1 MATPKRVREGGQA
14 ARAGRSPKSV
24 PSMPLVPV
32 KIVERMASSA
42 SGVVTVKTTA
52 FEDQQPGTSGLRKPL
67 EVYTRRNYTENFV
80 ESILRAVGPDLK
92 GSSLVIGGD
101 GRNHCVLAATIAI
114 KMSAAKKVRKVVVG
128 KDAILSTP
136 AASNMIRNTSSIGGI
151 LLTASH
157 NPASDF
163 GIKFNMS
170 NGGAAPTS
178 FTDKVFE
185 ISKELTEYSIVPDL
199 NIKLNRIG
207 EFFYK
212 IGNEDFVL
220 QVIDPVKSYVDL
232 MKEIFDFPKLK
243 NLLSDPKE
251 PFKIVI
257 DCMNAVTG
265 PYAKEI
271 FENELCAEEKSVI
284 NAVPLGDFG
293 GGHPDPNLEYAKDL
307 VDTMKE
313 GKHDF
318 GAAFDGDGDRNMIL
332 GKEAFFVTPSDSLAV
347 LADHIGIIPY
357 FQKNKVTGFGRSMP
371 TAAAI
376 DKVAEAL
383 NIPFYETPTG
393 WKFFCNLLD
402 QNKIALCG
410 EESFGTGSNHVREK
424 DGIWAALAW
433 LSVIAQT
440 KKPLSDIVTGHWKK
454 YGRHFYLRCDYEHVD
469 AKAAKEMMAVLEK
482 EITSPQ
488 FVGSSLLGK
497 PDICFIVKAAD
508 NFQYTDP
515 TDGSVTKNQGLRVMM
530 EDGSRIIYR
539 LSGTGSSG
547 ATIRVY
553 IEQYE
558 KNVNRI
564 LEDRMKVLKP
574 LVEIAISLAK
584 IKKFTGRDEP
594 TVIT

>member
-1 MATPKRVREGGQA
+1 MHR
-14 ARAGRSPKSV
+14 
-24 PSMPLVPV
+24 
-32 KIVERMASSA
+32 
-42 SGVVTVKTTA
+42 
-52 FEDQQPGTSGLRKPL
+52 
-67 EVYTRRNYTENFV
+67 
-80 ESILRAVGPDLK
+80 
-92 GSSLVIGGD
+92 
-101 GRNHCVLAATIAI
+101 
-114 KMSAAKKVRKVVVG
+114 
-128 KDAILSTP
+128 
-136 AASNMIRNTSSIGGI
+136 TSSIG
-151 LLTASH
+151 S
-157 NPASDF
+157 
-163 GIKFNMS
+163 
-170 NGGAAPTS
+170 
-178 FTDKVFE
+178 E
-185 ISKELTEYSIVPDL
+185 
-199 NIKLNRIG
+199 
-207 EFFYK
+207 EFVV
-212 IGNEDFVL
+212 E
-220 QVIDPVKSYVDL
+220 VIDPVSAYVKL
-232 MKEIFDFPKLK
+232 MKEIFDFPKIK
-243 NLLSDPKE
+243 SLLSDPKE

-257 DCMNAVTG
+257 DSMNAVTG

-284 NAVPLGDFG
+284 NAVPLEDFG

-307 VDTMKE
+307 VDIMKE

-332 GKEAFFVTPSDSLAV
+332 GKDAFFVTPSDSLAV
-347 LADHIGIIPY
+347 IADHIGIIP
-357 FQKNKVTGFGRSMP
+357 
-371 TAAAI
+371 
-376 DKVAEAL
+376 VAEAL

-402 QNKIALCG
+402 ENKIALCG

-433 LSVIAQT
+433 LSIIAQT
-440 KKPLSDIVTGHWKK
+440 KKPLSEIVIGHWKK
-454 YGRHFYLRCDYEHVD
+454 YGRHFYLRCDYEQVD
-469 AKAAKEMMAVLEK
+469 AKAAKDMMALLEQ

-497 PDICFIVKAAD
+497 PDIKFIIKAAD

-515 TDGSVTKNQGLRVMM
+515 TDGSITKNQGLRVMM

-574 LVEIAISLAK
+574 LLDIAIALAK
-584 IKKFTGRDEP
+584 IKQFTGRNEP

>member
-1 MATPKRVREGGQA
+1 
-14 ARAGRSPKSV
+14 
-24 PSMPLVPV
+24 
-32 KIVERMASSA
+32 MASSQ
-42 SGVVTVKTTA
+42 SGVVSVKTTP
-52 FEDQQPGTSGLRKPL
+52 FDDQQPGTSGLRKSL
-67 EVYTRRNYTENFV
+67 QVYQKKNYTENFI
-80 ESILRAVGPDLK
+80 ESLLRAVGPDLK

-101 GRNHCVLAATIAI
+101 GRNNCVHAATLAI
-114 KMSAAKKVRKVVVG
+114 KMSAAKKVAKVVVG
-128 KDAILSTP
+128 RDALLSTP
-136 AASNMIRNTSSIGGI
+136 AASNLIRNTVSIGGI

-157 NPASDF
+157 NPATDF

-178 FTDKVFE
+178 FTDKVFA

-199 NIKLNRIG
+199 DINLKKIG
-207 EFFYK
+207 KYFYK
-212 IGNEDFVL
+212 IGSEDFLVE
-220 QVIDPVKSYVDL
+220 VIDPVTAYVDL
-232 MKEIFDFPKLK
+232 MKEIFNFPKIK
-243 NLLSDPKE
+243 SLLSDPKE

-257 DCMNAVTG
+257 DCMHAVTG
-265 PYAKEI
+265 VYAKEI

-284 NAVPLGDFG
+284 NAVPLPDFG

-307 VDTMKE
+307 VESMKE

-332 GKEAFFVTPSDSLAV
+332 GKDAFFVTPSDSLAV
-347 LADHIGIIPY
+347 IADHIGIIPY
-357 FQKNKVTGFGRSMP
+357 FQKNEVTGFGRSMP

-383 NIPFYETPTG
+383 NVPFYETPTG

-402 QNKIALCG
+402 ENKIALCG

-433 LSVIAQT
+433 LSILAET
-440 KKPLSDIVTGHWKK
+440 RKPLSDIVTEHWKK
-454 YGRHFYLRCDYEHVD
+454 YGRHFYLRCDYEQVD
-469 AKAAKEMMAVLEK
+469 AKAAKDMMTLLEQ

-488 FVGSSLLGK
+488 FVGSSFLGDPNIRFK
-497 PDICFIVKAAD
+497 VKAAD

-515 TDGSVTKNQGLRVMM
+515 TDGSVTKNQGLRIMM

-558 KNVNRI
+558 KSVNKI

-574 LVEIAISLAK
+574 LLDIAIALAK
-584 IKKFTGRDEP
+584 IKQFTGRKEP